1 MRLFFALDLDD
12 AARAKVAAVTAELA
26 GNIERAREPRAV
38 KWVER
43 EKLHVTLRF
52 LGEVNEDTVAALGRV
67 LSGPLPERAFTLRL
81 GGGGCFP
88 PAGDPRIIWVGV
100 TEGADESRAVYQRL
114 DETLRLLNFASE
126 AREYRPHVTLG
137 RVRELSRPAGR
148 NLRVWLQGVPSRLI
162 DVAIDHV
169 TLYRSE
175 LSSRGPRYHEVL
187 RIGLS
192 SP

>member
-12 AARAKVAAVTAELA
+12 AARAKVASVTAELA
-26 GNIERAREPRAV
+26 GHIERAREPRAV

-43 EKLHVTLRF
+43 ENLHVTLRF
-52 LGEVNEDTVAALGRV
+52 LGEVGDDTAAALERV
-67 LSGPLPERAFTLRL
+67 LSDALPVRVFKLRL

-88 PAGDPRIIWVGV
+88 PAGDPRIVWVGV
-100 TEGADESRAVYQRL
+100 AEGAEEARAVHQRL
-114 DETLRLLNFASE
+114 DERLRLLNFASE
-126 AREYRPHVTLG
+126 ARDYRPHVTLG

-162 DVAIDHV
+162 DVPIDHV